1 MAKIFGNTLTTPM
14 NPDKLK
20 NENGTGGA
28 VKSVNDKT
36 GDVKLTAK
44 DVGAL
49 EENLRPNVMMA
60 ANKNDVYTKAETK
73 QFVEDSINSS
83 HQYVILPAINNKA
96 NVNLSNVDNDAFLA
110 KLNEV
115 LPDGDEVSY

>member
-49 EENLRPNVMMA
+49 EEELRPRVMMSV
-60 ANKNDVYTKAETK
+60 NKNDVYTKAET
-73 QFVEDSINSS
+73 QQLISTVVESMVMPTLNGKADS
-83 HQYVILPAINNKA
+83 
-96 NVNLSNVDNDAFLA
+96 NLSNVDDDAFLI
-110 KLNEV
+110 KLNAV
-115 LPDGDEVSY
+115 LPNGDEVSY